1 VSPAHLTSLL
11 LQSKHQQWCSGLT
24 RLVGVSSQ
32 GSPAGALLLGG
43 GGPKRAASAAPTVA
57 FAGAQTTSNAHWGLP
72 ITHTASAFSPRAAV
86 EGSFAGARTT
96 ELAQWGPNTG
106 NSKPPAPHQPP
117 PPKPPT
123 AKYVPPNRKAAAA
136 AAAGG
141 GGGGGAGEAWAEAE
155 GWWAATYPAAAAVA
169 VRLEHA
175 AGCELDELSDSQLDA
190 LEVFHRRQL
199 AWVWSHRKVICFMR
213 IGRIWVRRGMGS
225 RSRLPSPST
234 RTWVVLCRPSRT
246 LTLRRVCTGRWRSIV
261 RSWLYSVTRRLA
273 LKPYE
278 FNARGCPRRRVK
290 AESLHPL

>member
-1 VSPAHLTSLL
+1 MSPAHLTSLL

-72 ITHTASAFSPRAAV
+72 ITHTASTSSASAFSPRAAV

-106 NSKPPAPHQPP
+106 NSKPPAPHHPT

-136 AAAGG
+136 AAA

-213 IGRIWVRRGMGS
+213 IGRIGFGGGWAHVHACPVPRHVRGS
-225 RSRLPSPST
+225 FFVARHEPSLY
-234 RTWVVLCRPSRT
+234 VVYALAGGAASCGAG
-246 LTLRRVCTGRWRSIV
+246 CT
-261 RSWLYSVTRRLA
+261 A
-273 LKPYE
+273 
-278 FNARGCPRRRVK
+278 
-290 AESLHPL
+290 